1 MSDPDD
7 EFWTDEDRM
16 VQEIGSAVDD
26 LDFDLEAIENA
37 GSDADEREVELDVEP
52 DDY

>member
-1 MSDPDD
+1 MSDPHD

-16 VQEIGSAVDD
+16 VEDIGSAVDD
-26 LDFDLEAIENA
+26 LDYDVKEAEVA
-37 GSDADEREVELDVEP
+37 GPDADEREVNLDVEP